1 MKIDVLLEPDQTP
14 DQLTA
19 LAHLCEQAGVQTM
32 WLQNYVACR
41 DPFMCL
47 VPAALA
53 THTVGLGVCVI
64 SPWEMHPVKMA
75 NSLLTLHEYSRG
87 RAGLVIGGGGE
98 WLARLGIT
106 PVKRVRA
113 VREAIELVRGGCS
126 GKPLTYQGE
135 LHKVYGYRPRF
146 GAAAS
151 PPLVYAGANQAQMLR
166 ATVPAAD
173 GVMYSDMVRPL
184 VGRTVGQ
191 TTDALAGKNRGAEGY
206 RINNIWAWHV
216 KPDRATARRE
226 ACREMLLR
234 GLLEPWY
241 LESFLSPEDCAVVAE
256 KKQAFFQAYRDK
268 SGVIRDVPEHI
279 VDALIANFTF
289 TGTPEEIERRLPE
302 LQAFADAGVTE
313 LNFRLHDDPADAIR
327 LIGER
332 VIPALR
338 GRG

>member
-19 LAHLCEQAGVQTM
+19 LAELCENAGVQTM

-41 DPFMCL
+41 DPFMSL

-53 THTVGLGVCVI
+53 TRRVGLGVCVI

-75 NSLLTLHEYSRG
+75 NALLTLQEYSKG
-87 RAGLVIGGGGE
+87 RASLVIGGGGE

-113 VREAIELVRGGCS
+113 VREAIELVRGGCG

-135 LHKVYGYRPRF
+135 LYKVYGYRPQF
-146 GAAAS
+146 GAAAH
-151 PPLVYAGANQAQMLR
+151 PPPVYAGANQAQMLR

-184 VGRTVGQ
+184 VARTVGQ
-191 TTDALAGKNRGAEGY
+191 TTEALAAKGRAAEGY
-206 RINNIWAWHV
+206 RISNIWAWHI
-216 KPDRATARRE
+216 KPDPATARRE

-241 LESFLSPEDCAVVAE
+241 LESFLSPEDCAIVAQ

-268 SGVIRDVPEHI
+268 SGIIRDVPEHI

-289 TGTPEEIERRLPE
+289 TGTPDEIERRLPE
-302 LQAFADAGVTE
+302 LQAFKAAGVTE

-332 VIPALR
+332 VIPAL
-338 GRG
+338 GG